1 MTHAK
6 LLITPLRAG
15 IRAGCDNTIDIL
27 VRIQAPSPPKDQ
39 LCPRPPLHLSLTL
52 DRSGSMSGRPIEVT
66 KRCASFVV
74 NRLRE
79 GDKVSLVAYD
89 SDVQTLVPLTAVG
102 NKSLLLDAIHS
113 IRSKGSTALH
123 RGWLAGAESLAGEA
137 SPATLS
143 RVLLLSDGRANK
155 GLRNPEAIWQ
165 HCEELARAGVTTST
179 CGTGR
184 NFHEV
189 LMTGMARAG
198 RGHAYYGET
207 AEDLFDSFIEELA
220 LLDRLFARQAELE
233 LYCPDGVSATIL
245 NDCPMLGRNRFQLP
259 DIGYDSE
266 AWAIVRL
273 NVPVSVTVAGENINL
288 LTVSAHYI
296 GPSGERHSFPPETLN
311 LPVVSSNHYAQLP
324 RDTAVVSRLD
334 ELSAANLQDR
344 ARTAARNGNWQL
356 VEQIL
361 EEADRVAGDHPWLI
375 AVLKEMQ
382 RAARRRDKERFAKE
396 ATYTAHKLRS
406 RLCSPNEAKH
416 SSNEAVPEYARRK
429 TAQGKGDLKD
439 WTDLTP

>member
-1 MTHAK
+1 MTHAR

-15 IRAGCDNTIDIL
+15 IRAGSDNTVDVL
-27 VRIQAPSPPKDQ
+27 VRIRAPSPPKDQ
-39 LCPRPPLHLSLTL
+39 PCLRPPLHLSLTL
-52 DRSGSMSGRPIEVT
+52 DRSGSMGGRPIEVT
-66 KRCASFVV
+66 KRCADFVV

-89 SDVQTLVPLTAVG
+89 SDVETLVPLSGVS
-102 NKSLLLDAIHS
+102 NKSLVLDAIRS

-123 RGWLAGAESLAGEA
+123 GGWLAGAESLAGEA
-137 SPATLS
+137 SPAVLS
-143 RVLLLSDGRANK
+143 RVMLLSDGRANR
-155 GLRNPEAIWQ
+155 GLRNPETIWQ
-165 HCEELARAGVTTST
+165 HCKELARAGVTTST
-179 CGTGR
+179 YGTGS
-184 NFHEV
+184 NFHEE

-207 AEDLFDSFIEELA
+207 AEDLLDPFIEELA

-233 LYCPDGVSATIL
+233 LYCPDGISATIL
-245 NDCPMLGRNRFQLP
+245 NDCPMLGQHRFQLP

-273 NVPVSVTVAGENINL
+273 NVPVSVTVARENINL
-288 LTVSAHYI
+288 LTVSAQYI
-296 GPSGERHSFPPETLN
+296 GPSGERHSLPPETLN
-311 LPVVSSNHYAQLP
+311 LPVVSSDHYAQLP

-334 ELSAANLQDR
+334 ELSAADFQDR

-361 EEADRVAGDHPWLI
+361 QEADRVAGDHPWLI

-382 RAARRRDKERFAKE
+382 RAARRRDKEKFAKE
-396 ATYTAHKLRS
+396 AKYSAHKLRS
-406 RLCSPNEAKH
+406 RLCSPDEREKASGKP
-416 SSNEAVPEYARRK
+416 VPDYVRRK
-429 TAQGKGDLKD
+429 AAQGKADLPNWPD
-439 WTDLTP
+439 EYA